1 VAGVCSHTLF
11 SLGIAL
17 FFFLF
22 FVARFNNMYVSVS
35 ICIYINIAD
44 QNGNDN
50 VLKNYTLND
59 LRISIV
65 YRARCFETEEE
76 ASEFRAQLHGKD
88 GEDGRYSLNEILNT
102 FVDDLKGKGY
112 LSSNA
117 TLENYPRLDLAMMI
131 MKVYIKYPLPPTPT
145 IPWNY
150 CAADKLVGWL
160 KYPLSLVC

>member
-1 VAGVCSHTLF
+1 MRRKQEAASGGWGLF
-11 SLGIAL
+11 SHVFPLCCIAL

-22 FVARFNNMYVSVS
+22 FVWHVFYNMYVSVPVPVF
-35 ICIYINIAD
+35 NITD

-65 YRARCFETEEE
+65 YRARCFENEEE

-102 FVDDLKGKGY
+102 FVDDLKSKGY
-112 LSSNA
+112 LSANA
-117 TLENYPRLDLAMMI
+117 TVDNYPRLDLV
-131 MKVYIKYPLPPTPT
+131 KNCL
-145 IPWNY
+145 
-150 CAADKLVGWL
+150 LGH
-160 KYPLSLVC
+160 

>member
-1 VAGVCSHTLF
+1 
-11 SLGIAL
+11 
-17 FFFLF
+17 
-22 FVARFNNMYVSVS
+22 M
-35 ICIYINIAD
+35 
-44 QNGNDN
+44 
-50 VLKNYTLND
+50 KNYTLND

-65 YRARCFETEEE
+65 YRARCFENDEE